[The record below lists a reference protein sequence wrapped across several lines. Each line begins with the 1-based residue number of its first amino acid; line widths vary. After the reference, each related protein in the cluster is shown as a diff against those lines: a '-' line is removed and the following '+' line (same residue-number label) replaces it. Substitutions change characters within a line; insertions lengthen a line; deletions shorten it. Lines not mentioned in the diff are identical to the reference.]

1 MKRLFFFAALL
12 LCTNAC
18 KNSAESEQVS
28 ETSSYEINTT
38 NWPKKVSV
46 NGQAMSILSEWSA
59 LKEFEVVFDGL
70 YLVDNKDDLA
80 LTLDDLIDKQNDLE
94 ASEYPEK
101 FDVPQV
107 KSRQKVLKTYMQKVK
122 GDLHYYKDPQESI
135 LQLIEAYNAFR
146 NQFNVIVNNTLDTN
160 LILE

>member
-1 MKRLFFFAALL
+1 MQNLYIRRMKRLFFFAALL

-80 LTLDDLIDKQNDLE
+80 LTLDD
-94 ASEYPEK
+94 
-101 FDVPQV
+101 
-107 KSRQKVLKTYMQKVK
+107 
-122 GDLHYYKDPQESI
+122 
-135 LQLIEAYNAFR
+135 
-146 NQFNVIVNNTLDTN
+146 
-160 LILE
+160 